1 MNTQNFWKPS
11 EYIKQNWYRY
21 IHDHRQT
28 IVNLLESWRDW
39 FYVWQNRYWYQINI
53 KMGLTVD
60 IKLISKCYRIDI
72 IEFDIN
78 LTWLWCHLI
87 SFWYHFDINLIS
99 IWYQMTMIHLIS
111 FGRGNVGYHGAHRI
125 PDLAPR
131 PVYVNP
137 RPRPA
142 CKSPTSPRGP
152 LRALCVNPR
161 PRPAACV
168 NPRPRLA
175 APCV

>member
-99 IWYQMTMIHLIS
+99 NDNDSFDIIW
-111 FGRGNVGYHGAHRI
+111 
-125 PDLAPR
+125 PR
-131 PVYVNP
+131 ECWVPWCTPHP

-142 CKSPTSPRGP
+142 ACVCKSPTSPRGP